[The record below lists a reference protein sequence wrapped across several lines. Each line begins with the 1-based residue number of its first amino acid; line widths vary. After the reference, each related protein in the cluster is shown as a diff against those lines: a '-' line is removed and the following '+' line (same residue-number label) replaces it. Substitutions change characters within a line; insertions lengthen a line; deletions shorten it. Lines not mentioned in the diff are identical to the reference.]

1 MTTEPRKIQ
10 QEVAMKDPTNK
21 TELLA
26 AMREARRLWDSW
38 IAKVSP
44 ERMSEPVAPGEWSV
58 KDILAHTTEYDR
70 WLGLGLALR
79 LQKPPDLW
87 LADLSLDQFNAAL
100 HAQMHDRPPAEV
112 LADSQR
118 VFAEMVQAVVAHS
131 EAYLFGS
138 HHVAGVPYEVQPFEL
153 LKSESYGHYY
163 DHLPTIKEW
172 VAGITR

>member
-1 MTTEPRKIQ
+1 
-10 QEVAMKDPTNK
+10 MKDPTTK
-21 TELLA
+21 SELLA
-26 AMREARRLWDSW
+26 ALREARREWNIW
-38 IAKVSP
+38 ISKVSLARLP
-44 ERMSEPVAPGEWSV
+44 EPVAPGEWSV

-87 LADLSLDQFNAAL
+87 LADLTRDQFNAAL
-100 HAQMHDRPPAEV
+100 HEQILDRSPTEV

-118 VFAEMVQAVVAHS
+118 IFAEMVQAVLAHS
-131 EAYLFGS
+131 EAYLYGT
-138 HHVAGVPYEVQPFEL
+138 HHVPGVPYEVQPYEL

-172 VAGITR
+172 VKRQSSL

>member
-1 MTTEPRKIQ
+1 
-10 QEVAMKDPTNK
+10 MKDPTTK
-21 TELLA
+21 SELLA
-26 AMREARRLWDSW
+26 VLREARREWNLW
-38 IAKVSP
+38 IAKVSLA
-44 ERMSEPVAPGEWSV
+44 RLSEPVAPGEWSV

-87 LADLSLDQFNAAL
+87 LADLTRDQFNAAL
-100 HAQMHDRPPAEV
+100 HEQILDRTPTEV

-118 VFAEMVQAVVAHS
+118 VFAEMAQAVAAHS
-131 EAYLFGS
+131 EAYLFGT
-138 HHVAGVPYEVQPFEL
+138 HHVAGVPYDVQPYEL

-172 VAGITR
+172 VKG

>member
-1 MTTEPRKIQ
+1 
-10 QEVAMKDPTNK
+10 MKDPTNK

-38 IAKVSP
+38 IAKVP
-44 ERMSEPVAPGEWSV
+44 LERMSEPVAPGEWSM

-87 LADLSLDQFNAAL
+87 LADLNLDQFNAAL
-100 HAQMHDRPPAEV
+100 HAQMLDRPPAEV

-118 VFAEMVQAVVAHS
+118 VFAEMIQAVVAHS
-131 EAYLFGS
+131 EAYLFGT
-138 HHVAGVPYEVQPFEL
+138 HHIAGVTYEVRPFEM

-172 VAGITR
+172 VAGISR